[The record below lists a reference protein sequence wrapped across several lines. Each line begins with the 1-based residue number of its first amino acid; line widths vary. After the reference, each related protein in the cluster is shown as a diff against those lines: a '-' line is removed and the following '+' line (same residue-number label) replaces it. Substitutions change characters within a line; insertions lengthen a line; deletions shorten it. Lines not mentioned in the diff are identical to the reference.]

1 MRDGERT
8 ACWDYRQG
16 GNRAAQFG
24 AETEGQ
30 GNEHGAGVGS
40 KKLAP
45 ASCFWPG
52 SGPGSFA
59 IYSVAYLSGR
69 QKTSSCGLARWDF
82 SRQQR
87 MARGPKILPIRAQAS
102 GPVDKIKHM
111 LNPKLVF
118 ISFNLQKVFSQRRT
132 NPRIFSDP
140 FKETGEWR
148 ASPRSEPAPAMD
160 ES

>member
-59 IYSVAYLSGR
+59 IYSVAYHCQAGKRRLLVAWLGGISVDSSEWRGGLRSCPSGR
-69 QKTSSCGLARWDF
+69 RPRGL
-82 SRQQR
+82 
-87 MARGPKILPIRAQAS
+87 L
-102 GPVDKIKHM
+102 IK
-111 LNPKLVF
+111 
-118 ISFNLQKVFSQRRT
+118 
-132 NPRIFSDP
+132 
-140 FKETGEWR
+140 
-148 ASPRSEPAPAMD
+148 
-160 ES
+160 